1 MCGFCGFYSIY
12 EDIVNLDILKK
23 MTGSLHHRGPDE
35 EGYFLENGVA
45 LGHRRLSIIDIEG
58 GRQPLFSK
66 DGRFV
71 VVYNGE
77 IYNYLELKSLL
88 EEKGVTFKTNSDT
101 EVLLNL
107 YINFGRDFFK
117 HLRGMFS
124 FVIYDR
130 FEKKLFFARDRLGK
144 KPFFYYLDGGKG
156 IFVFGS
162 EIKAILKNPYVV
174 KELNEG
180 EVLNYLK
187 FRYIPAP
194 ETFFKGIKKLLP
206 GYFGEVGPDLGLNM
220 KKFWEVPPQLNVPKR
235 FGEAVEIIETE
246 IKKSVKLRLRSDVG
260 FGAFLSGG
268 VDSSLV
274 VALMHEFGVN
284 PLKTFSVGF
293 DLKGS
298 ELPFARKISKYFGTE
313 HSEVILKPNDYPENI
328 EKLVYFRDAPITE
341 PADIPIYMMSK
352 MASESVKMVLTGEGS
367 DEIFGGYPKY
377 IYDRFSFLFSFFPSL
392 LLKKISHN
400 LPYGLRRLKVALN
413 SFSNKDDFKRHLSWF
428 FTTSNEEIL
437 KILNPSFI
445 RERDFRGD
453 LFIKD
458 VDGIE
463 GDNLYKMLYLDLKLW
478 LPDNLLE
485 RGDRMTM
492 GASIEA
498 RCPFMDNVL
507 VERAMVLPSKFK
519 VRKLE
524 GKYILK
530 KIAEKYLPREII
542 YRKKRG
548 FPTPID
554 NWFKSELKDWVLEI
568 IGKKSGRIY
577 KYVSEEYV
585 SRILDD
591 HFEEKKNRF
600 REIWTLL
607 NFEIFLE
614 KNFIQN

>member
-12 EDIVNLDILKK
+12 EDAVNIDIIKK
-23 MTGSLHHRGPDE
+23 MTDSLYHRGPDE

-58 GRQPLFSK
+58 GKQPLFSK

-88 EEKGVTFKTNSDT
+88 EEKGITFKTNSDT

-107 YINFGRDFFK
+107 YMNFGRDFLK
-117 HLRGMFS
+117 YLRGMFS

-156 IFVFGS
+156 IFLFAS

-174 KELNEG
+174 KELNED

-206 GYFGEVGPDLGLNM
+206 GYFGEFGSDLGLNM
-220 KKFWEVPPQLNVPKR
+220 KKFWEIPPQLNVPKK

-246 IKKSVKLRLRSDVG
+246 IKKSIKLRLRSDVG

-274 VALMHEFGVN
+274 VALMHEFGVS

-293 DLKGS
+293 DLRGS
-298 ELPFARKISKYFGTE
+298 ELPFARKISKYFKTE
-313 HSEVILKPNDYPENI
+313 HSEVILKPSDYPENM
-328 EKLVYFRDAPITE
+328 EKLIYFRDAPITE
-341 PADIPIYMMSK
+341 PADIPIYIMSK
-352 MASESVKMVLTGEGS
+352 MAARSVKMVLTGEGS

-377 IYDRFSFLFSFFPSL
+377 VYDRFSFLFSFFPSL

-400 LPYGLRRLKVALN
+400 LPYGLRRLKVAID

-428 FTTSNEEIL
+428 LTASNEEIFDM
-437 KILNPSFI
+437 LNPSFI
-445 RERDFRGD
+445 EKIKFRKEI
-453 LFIKD
+453 LIENLKE
-458 VDGIE
+458 VE

-498 RCPFMDNVL
+498 RCPFMDNIL
-507 VERAMVLPSKFK
+507 VEKAMVLPSKFK
-519 VRKLE
+519 VKGFS

-530 KIAEKYLPREII
+530 EIARKYLPQEVVF
-542 YRKKRG
+542 RKKKG

-554 NWFKSELKDWVLEI
+554 VWFRKELKNWVHEI
-568 IGKKSGRIY
+568 IKKGDGRIFKY
-577 KYVSEEYV
+577 ISKRYVSQM
-585 SRILDD
+585 LDD
-591 HFEEKKNRF
+591 HFDGRKNRF